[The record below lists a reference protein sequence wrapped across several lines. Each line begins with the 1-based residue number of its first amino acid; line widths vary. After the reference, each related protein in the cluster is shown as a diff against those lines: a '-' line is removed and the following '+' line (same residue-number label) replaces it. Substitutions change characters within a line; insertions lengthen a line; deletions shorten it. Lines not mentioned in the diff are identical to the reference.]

1 MADPTQL
8 EEARALALRVL
19 AFHAR
24 TEAQLR
30 RRLAGSGFAAEQEE
44 VIAWLRRLG
53 YVDDRAWGAATARAL
68 LRPGRMGPRA
78 ARRRLEAAGIPSA
91 QARQQVADALAE
103 AEAEAEAGGGGGAE
117 VALCRALAEKR
128 TRGALPAELPE
139 RERAR
144 LARFLLGRG
153 FGGEAVARVV
163 GLGGEGGDG

>member
-53 YVDDRAWGAATARAL
+53 YVDDRAWAAATARAL

-103 AEAEAEAGGGGGAE
+103 AEAGGRGGAE

-128 TRGALPAELPE
+128 TRGAVPAELPE